1 MTLAG
6 GDAVGEPDGAPY
18 EDLSQRPGFLIRRL
32 HQIHL
37 ALFAEECSAFDVTPV
52 QYSVLTALVGR
63 PAQDQ
68 VALALIVGIDRAT
81 LAAVLARL
89 AAKKLI
95 RRSVSRQD
103 RRNKLNGLTEAG
115 RSLLAAMDPLAQ
127 RAHGR
132 TIEALPLQARAA
144 FVTAM
149 MQLVE
154 AGNAHGR
161 APLSLP
167 AAGTDQTATSTRPFS
182 MRTS

>member
-1 MTLAG
+1 MTAVIR
-6 GDAVGEPDGAPY
+6 DAASEVEGAVY
-18 EDLSQRPGFLIRRL
+18 EDLSQRPGFLVRRL

-37 ALFAEECSAFDVTPV
+37 ALFAEECGAFDVTPV

-95 RRSVSRQD
+95 RRTISKQD
-103 RRNKLNGLTEAG
+103 RRNKLNALTEAG

-127 RAHGR
+127 RAHER
-132 TIEALPLQARAA
+132 TIEALPLEARTV
-144 FVTAM
+144 FVRAM
-149 MQLVE
+149 IQLVE

-167 AAGTDQTATSTRPFS
+167 ATADQTATSTRPFS